1 MLNHESNLLDE
12 IERLEK
18 ENIRLKT
25 NIKNVLQYTHSEMSN
40 GNLQPQISKTIYEY
54 LSHRDE

>member
-1 MLNHESNLLDE
+1 MNHESNLLDE

-18 ENIRLKT
+18 ENIRLKS
-25 NIKNVLQYTHSEMSN
+25 NIKNVLQYTRNEVSI
-40 GNLQPQISKTIYEY
+40 GNLQPQISTAIYEY

>member
-1 MLNHESNLLDE
+1 MKHESNLLDE

-25 NIKNVLQYTHSEMSN
+25 NIKNVLQYTRSEVSN
-40 GNLQPQISKTIYEY
+40 GNLPPHILNAIYEY